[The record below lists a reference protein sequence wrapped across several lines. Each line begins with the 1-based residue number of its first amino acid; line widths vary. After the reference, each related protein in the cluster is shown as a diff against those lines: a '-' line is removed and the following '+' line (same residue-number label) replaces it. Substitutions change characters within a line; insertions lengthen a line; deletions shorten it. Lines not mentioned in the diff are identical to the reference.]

1 MNTAI
6 IYKLLSMVLLALCAA
21 FVSCIG
27 VGLLMGESFGDRSI
41 MAFETTIGIS
51 VLLALLFYVLG
62 RKGEAK
68 HLYRREA
75 LCAIGLSWILA
86 TLVGAIPY
94 VLTVEH
100 CDISDAIFESSSGL
114 TTTGATAFWNFYEF
128 PSSLLF
134 WRSLSQWVGGLGV
147 VVFFVAILSSL
158 GAGAKILFSNESSG
172 TSADFDQGRVQ
183 HGAFVLLIYYLII
196 SAACLLSYRLAGMDW
211 FQAINHCMTTV
222 ATGGFSTEA
231 GSIEDFNSPLIE
243 WISIV
248 FMALSATT
256 FLFVIRL
263 FRGQTH
269 ILRQNNE
276 VYWFYS
282 ILLISTGLL
291 TLYLV
296 ELTGALPG
304 HDSIR
309 MAAFQAVSIMTTTGY
324 SSTDFDSWL
333 SPAKML
339 LIVLMFIGGC
349 SGSTGG
355 GVKVVRIAV
364 ALRAALR
371 SVIHAFRPNMT
382 ISMRMSGQNLSER
395 TLHNVT
401 LFLMLM
407 GALQILA
414 MLFLSAMEPELSFLS
429 VFSCVQATL
438 FNIGPGFE
446 AVGPTENFHFLR
458 ASSKTFLSLLMIL
471 GRLEL
476 YAVMVLFAPSVWK
489 RYS

>member
-1 MNTAI
+1 
-6 IYKLLSMVLLALCAA
+6 MVLLALGAA
-21 FVSCIG
+21 FVLCVG
-27 VGLLMGESFGDRSI
+27 VGFAMGESFSDRSI
-41 MAFETTIGIS
+41 QAFEVSIAIT
-51 VLLALLFYVLG
+51 LLLSLLFYLLG
-62 RKGEAK
+62 RKGKAK
-68 HLYRREA
+68 LYRREA

-86 TLVGAIPY
+86 TMIGAIPY
-94 VLTVEH
+94 VLTVEG
-100 CDISDAIFESSSGL
+100 CDLSDALFESASGL
-114 TTTGATAFWNFYEF
+114 TTTGATAFGNFYEF
-128 PSSLLF
+128 PASLLF

-158 GAGAKILFSNESSG
+158 GAGAKILFTNESSG
-172 TSADFDQGRVQ
+172 ASADFEQGRVQ
-183 HGAFVLLIYYLII
+183 HGAFILMVYYLVI
-196 SAACLLSYRLAGMDW
+196 SCACMLAYRLAGMDW

-222 ATGGFSTEA
+222 ATGGFSTEG

-276 VYWFYS
+276 IYWFYS
-282 ILLISTGLL
+282 ILLVSTGLL

-296 ELTGALPG
+296 ELTGELPG

-309 MAAFQAVSIMTTTGY
+309 AAAFQATSIMTTTGY

-333 SPAKML
+333 PPAQIL
-339 LIVLMFIGGC
+339 LIILMFIGGC
-349 SGSTGG
+349 SGSTAG

-364 ALRAALR
+364 GIRAALR
-371 SVIHAFRPNMT
+371 SITHAFRPNVT
-382 ISMRMSGQNLSER
+382 ISMRMSGQNLGER
-395 TLHNVT
+395 AIHNVI
-401 LFLMLM
+401 LFLILM
-407 GALQILA
+407 AALQILS

-429 VFSCVQATL
+429 IFSCVQATL

-458 ASSKTFLSLLMIL
+458 ASSKTYLSLLMIL

-476 YAVMVLFAPSVWK
+476 YAVLVLFAPTVWR

>member
-6 IYKLLSMVLLALCAA
+6 IYKLLCMVLLALSAA
-21 FVSCIG
+21 FALCIG
-27 VGLLMGESFGDRSI
+27 AGLLMGESLGDRSI
-41 MAFETTIGIS
+41 MAFETTIEIS
-51 VLLALLFYVLG
+51 ILLALLFYLLG
-62 RKGEAK
+62 RRGEAK
-68 HLYRREA
+68 LFRREA

-86 TLVGAIPY
+86 SIVGAIPY
-94 VLTVEH
+94 LLTVED
-100 CDISDAIFESSSGL
+100 CDFSDALFESASGL
-114 TTTGATAFWNFYEF
+114 TTTGATAFGNFYEF
-128 PSSLLF
+128 PASLLF

-172 TSADFDQGRVQ
+172 TSADFEQGRVQ
-183 HGAFVLLIYYLII
+183 HGAFVLLVYYLIL
-196 SAACLLSYRLAGMDW
+196 SAACTLSYRLAGMDW
-211 FQAINHCMTTV
+211 FQAVNHCMTTV

-243 WISIV
+243 WISII

-296 ELTGALPG
+296 ELTGELPG

-309 MAAFQAVSIMTTTGY
+309 TAAFQATSIMTTTGY
-324 SSTDFDSWL
+324 SSTDFDGWL

-339 LIVLMFIGGC
+339 LIALMFIGGC

-355 GVKVVRIAV
+355 GVKVIRIAV

-371 SVIHAFRPNMT
+371 SVVHAFRPSMT
-382 ISMRMSGQNLSER
+382 ISMHMSGQHLSER
-395 TLHNVT
+395 TIHNVT

-407 GALQILA
+407 GALQILS

-446 AVGPTENFHFLR
+446 AVGPAENFQFLR

-471 GRLEL
+471 GRLEV
-476 YAVMVLFAPSVWK
+476 YAVMVLFAPSVWQ

>member
-6 IYKLLSMVLLALCAA
+6 IYKMLSMVLLALSVA
-21 FVSCIG
+21 FGSCITA
-27 VGLLMGESFGDRSI
+27 GLIMGETLEDPSIQAFGAAILVSLLLS
-41 MAFETTIGIS
+41 GIFY
-51 VLLALLFYVLG
+51 AMGRNGAMKLF
-62 RKGEAK
+62 
-68 HLYRREA
+68 RREA

-94 VLTVEH
+94 ALTVED
-100 CDISDAIFESSSGL
+100 CDLSDALFESASGL

-147 VVFFVAILSSL
+147 VVLFVAILSSL
-158 GAGAKILFSNESSG
+158 GAGAKILFTNESSG
-172 TSADFDQGRVQ
+172 TSADFEQGRIQ
-183 HGAFVLLIYYLII
+183 HGAFVLMVYYLAI
-196 SAACLLSYRLAGMDW
+196 SLLCMLAYKFAGMTW
-211 FQAINHCMTTV
+211 FQAINHSMTTI

-231 GSIEDFNSPLIE
+231 DSIAEFNSPAIE
-243 WISIV
+243 WIAIV

-256 FLFVIRL
+256 FVYVIRL
-263 FRGQTH
+263 LKGQHH
-269 ILRQNNE
+269 ILRQNHE
-276 VYWFYS
+276 VYWFYG
-282 ILLISTGLL
+282 ILAASTALL

-296 ELTGALPG
+296 ELTGLLPT

-309 MAAFQAVSIMTTTGY
+309 TAAFQATSILTTTGY
-324 SSTDFDSWL
+324 ASADFDSWL
-333 SPAKML
+333 PPAKML
-339 LIVLMFIGGC
+339 LMILMFIGGC

-371 SVIHAFRPNMT
+371 SITHAFRPNVT
-382 ISMRMSGQNLSER
+382 ITMRMGGQHLSER
-395 TLHNVT
+395 AIHNVI

-407 GALQILA
+407 ATLQILS
-414 MLFLSAMEPELSFLS
+414 MLFVSAMEPELSFLG
-429 VFSCVQATL
+429 VFSSVQATL

-446 AVGPTENFHFLR
+446 AVGPMENFHFLR
-458 ASSKTFLSLLMIL
+458 PITKSFLSLLMIL

-476 YAVMVLFAPSVWK
+476 YAVLVLFAPSVWK
-489 RYS
+489 RFS

>member
-1 MNTAI
+1 VNTAI
-6 IYKLLSMVLLALCAA
+6 IYKLLSMVLLALCMA
-21 FVSCIG
+21 FVLCIG
-27 VGLLMGESFGDRSI
+27 VGLAMGESFGDRSI

-51 VLLALLFYVLG
+51 ALLALLFYVLG
-62 RKGEAK
+62 RKGQAK
-68 HLYRREA
+68 LYRREA

-86 TLVGAIPY
+86 TFVGAIPY
-94 VLTVEH
+94 LLTVEG
-100 CDISDAIFESSSGL
+100 CDFSDAVFESSSGL

-128 PSSLLF
+128 PASLLF

-147 VVFFVAILSSL
+147 IVFFVAVLSSL
-158 GAGAKILFSNESSG
+158 GAGAKILFTNESSG
-172 TSADFDQGRVQ
+172 TSTDFEQGRVQ
-183 HGAFVLLIYYLII
+183 HGALVLMIYYLAL
-196 SAACLLSYRLAGMDW
+196 STACTLAYRLAGMDW

-231 GSIEDFNSPLIE
+231 GSIADFNSPLIE

-282 ILLISTGLL
+282 ILVVSTGLL

-296 ELTGALPG
+296 ELTGELPSA
-304 HDSIR
+304 DSIR
-309 MAAFQAVSIMTTTGY
+309 AAAFQATSIMTTTGY
-324 SSTDFDSWL
+324 ASTNFDTWL
-333 SPAKML
+333 PPAKML
-339 LIVLMFIGGC
+339 LIILMFIGGC

-364 ALRAALR
+364 AIRAAAR
-371 SVIHAFRPNMT
+371 SITHAFRPNVT
-382 ISMRMSGQNLSER
+382 ISMRMSGQNLSEGAI
-395 TLHNVT
+395 HNVI
-401 LFLMLM
+401 LFLVLM
-407 GALQILA
+407 MALQIFS

-446 AVGPTENFHFLR
+446 AVGPMENFHFLR
-458 ASSKTFLSLLMIL
+458 SSTKTFLSLLMIL

-476 YAVMVLFAPSVWK
+476 YAVLVLFAPSVWR